1 MPTLN
6 ESEAAGGLLRATA
19 SLNYKN
25 ERSGERRSFY
35 GGVFQE
41 ERFWRN
47 SKEETVPGGGT
58 EEL

>member
-6 ESEAAGGLLRATA
+6 DSEAAGGLLRTTG

-25 ERSGERRSFY
+25 ERGEAAFTEGFSKKRGSGEID
-35 GGVFQE
+35 
-41 ERFWRN
+41 

-58 EEL
+58 EGL